1 MIPDRVLWS
10 RRLFRASQNPPV
22 SIPVH
27 EYRETLVMQFRSLV
41 LSLEKK
47 FSTIIE
53 FDFSADYAEI
63 IATFI
68 DNTIDSPNWGP
79 LPYVQ
84 LRAKNTRR
92 SRWCISTRVR
102 TNRYTPAPV

>member
-1 MIPDRVLWS
+1 
-10 RRLFRASQNPPV
+10 
-22 SIPVH
+22 
-27 EYRETLVMQFRSLV
+27 MQFRCLV

-102 TNRYTPAPV
+102 ANRYTPAPV